1 MKLEKITKPEK
12 PPAKRSYDDACA
24 AAHALDLIGERWSLL
39 VMRELMFGA
48 KRFSD
53 LRADLPGVSAN
64 VLTQRLE
71 GLEEAG
77 ILRKKKLPPPASV
90 QVYELTEWGYES
102 EPILQALGGWAAR
115 SPKHDPNLP
124 ISTVSFLLSLR
135 TMIDHDRSAGLRA
148 VIGLRLDGEDFTAHL
163 DDTGIRVERGT
174 AQEYDLHFESSPR
187 MLAAA
192 IYGGQPLSALESA
205 NVLNIIGDRA
215 LAEKFVTLFPLPDK
229 APLPE

>member
-12 PPAKRSYDDACA
+12 PAAKRSYDDACA

-39 VMRELMFGA
+39 VMRELMFGP

-77 ILRKKKLPPPASV
+77 ILRKTKLPPPASV

-102 EPILQALGGWAAR
+102 ESILQTLGRWAAR

-124 ISTVSFLLSLR
+124 ISTASFLLSLR
-135 TMIDHDRSAGLRA
+135 TMMDHDRSLGMRA
-148 VIGLRLDGEDFTAHL
+148 VIGLRLDGEDFTAQL
-163 DDTGIRVERGT
+163 EDDGIHIERGT

-192 IYGGQPLSALESA
+192 IYGGQPISALESA
-205 NVLNIIGDRA
+205 NVLKVIGDRA

-229 APLPE
+229 APLSE

>member
-1 MKLEKITKPEK
+1 MKLEKITKPGK
-12 PPAKRSYDDACA
+12 SAAKRSYDDACA

-39 VMRELMFGA
+39 VMRELMFGP

-77 ILRKKKLPPPASV
+77 ILRKTKLPPPASV

-102 EPILQALGGWAAR
+102 EPILQALGRWAAR

-124 ISTVSFLLSLR
+124 ISTASFLLSLR
-135 TMIDHDRSAGLRA
+135 TMMDHNRSLGMRA
-148 VIGLRLDGEDFTAHL
+148 VIGLRLDGEDFTAWL
-163 DDTGIRVERGT
+163 DDDGIRIERGT
-174 AQEYDLHFESSPR
+174 TQKYDLHFESSPR

-205 NVLNIIGDRA
+205 NVLKVIGDRA